1 MSEYEAPLWDM
12 RFVLEHV
19 ADLPA
24 LAALPGCDH
33 AQPAVVEE
41 LLEHAARFMREVVSP
56 LNAPGDQQGSHLEN
70 GEVRT
75 PPGFREAYQ
84 AFIDAGWG
92 AVALAAD
99 HGGAGLPYTIGEI
112 GRASCR
118 ERV

>member
-70 GEVRT
+70 GEVCQNPT
-75 PPGFREAYQ
+75 KVCLWVYGYNLLLQKA
-84 AFIDAGWG
+84 
-92 AVALAAD
+92 
-99 HGGAGLPYTIGEI
+99 
-112 GRASCR
+112 
-118 ERV
+118 